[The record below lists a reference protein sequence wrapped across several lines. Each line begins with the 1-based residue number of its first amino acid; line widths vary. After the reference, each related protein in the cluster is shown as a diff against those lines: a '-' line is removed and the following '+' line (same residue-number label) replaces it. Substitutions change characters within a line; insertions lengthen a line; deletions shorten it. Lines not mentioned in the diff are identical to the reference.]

1 MRPQKAVKELR
12 NEKKNCDSKLRAR
25 RVKEKEHFAARAIAK
40 YKNYGH
46 IIVEKSRH
54 NIKQTF
60 SMNLFIGIDWIEK
73 ELCAP
78 LLSLSIPYLV
88 SLIAVDVVEKLESC
102 NLLRLR
108 PSAC

>member
-1 MRPQKAVKELR
+1 MQVDHKWLQLEFRK
-12 NEKKNCDSKLRAR
+12 EKKNCDSKLRAS

-40 YKNYGH
+40 HKNYGQH

-54 NIKQTF
+54 NIKPTLC
-60 SMNLFIGIDWIEK
+60 MNLFIGIRLDRES
-73 ELCAP
+73 CARGI
-78 LLSLSIPYLV
+78 SYLV

-102 NLLRLR
+102 NLFRLR